1 MRKPGPGS
9 GLAEGTRYLALG
21 MRFGLGIVL
30 FVVVGL
36 ALDRWLGVTPL
47 FTLAGTILGAVLS
60 FVSVYREI
68 AADPD
73 NQPSRRWWP
82 RRPR

>member
-1 MRKPGPGS
+1 MSKPGPGS

-21 MRFGLGIVL
+21 MRFGFGTVL
-30 FVVVGL
+30 FLGVGL
-36 ALDRWLGVTPL
+36 VLDRWLGVTPL
-47 FTLAGTILGAVLS
+47 FTIAGTFLGATLS
-60 FVSVYREI
+60 FLSVYREI
-68 AADPD
+68 TADPA